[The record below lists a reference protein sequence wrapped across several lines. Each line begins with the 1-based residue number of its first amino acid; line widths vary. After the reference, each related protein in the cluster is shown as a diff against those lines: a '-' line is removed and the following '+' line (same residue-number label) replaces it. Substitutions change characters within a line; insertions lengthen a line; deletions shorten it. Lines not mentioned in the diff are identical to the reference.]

1 MVITTVTVIM
11 AVTAVTVL
19 KAAMAVMEIMAV
31 SVRSH
36 ALVNKNPGK
45 ESVVISVRTILMIRN
60 DSFLIYRVLKEIGM
74 EVKTT
79 ISFSSFVPR
88 VGLLPI
94 LPVTVAP
101 CFSFL

>member
-1 MVITTVTVIM
+1 M
-11 AVTAVTVL
+11 
-19 KAAMAVMEIMAV
+19 
-31 SVRSH
+31 
-36 ALVNKNPGK
+36 LVNQNPGT
-45 ESVVISVRTILMIRN
+45 EAVVISVRTILMIRI
-60 DSFLIYRVLKEIGM
+60 DTFFIYRVRKEKGM